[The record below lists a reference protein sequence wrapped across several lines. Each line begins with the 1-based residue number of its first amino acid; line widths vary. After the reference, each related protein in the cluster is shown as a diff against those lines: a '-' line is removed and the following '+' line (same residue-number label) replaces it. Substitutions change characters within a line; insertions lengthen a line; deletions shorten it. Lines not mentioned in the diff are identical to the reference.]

1 MKTYKGLGTAVKHTT
16 NVEELMTKDCEDR
29 I

>member
-1 MKTYKGLGTAVKHTT
+1 MKTYKGVGKAGKHTT
-16 NVEELMTKDCEDR
+16 NVEELATRDCEDR